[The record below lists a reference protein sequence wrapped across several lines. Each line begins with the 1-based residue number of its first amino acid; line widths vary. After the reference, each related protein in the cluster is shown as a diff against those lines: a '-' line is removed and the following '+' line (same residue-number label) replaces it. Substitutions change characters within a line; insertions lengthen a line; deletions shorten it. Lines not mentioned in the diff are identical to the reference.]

1 MVVDAAKARGA
12 VIRVGVNSG
21 SVEKRLLEQYRG
33 PTPQA
38 MVESALGHVRI
49 LEEHGFYDTKISIK
63 SSSVLN
69 TIECYRLLSQRCDYP
84 LHLGVTEAGPAWQGT
99 IKSCL
104 AFGALLAEG
113 IGDTIRVSL
122 SAPPAEEVKVGCKL
136 LEYMGLRPRKFDIIS
151 CPSCGR
157 AQVDVIQLASAVTE
171 GLKDV
176 TAPIRVAVMGCIV
189 NGPGEAREADLGVAS
204 GNGKGQIFIKGKVIK
219 TVPEDQIVDTLLTI
233 ANDIAAQM
241 EADGQVPVNST
252 GPVVVPIQHPGH

>member
-1 MVVDAAKARGA
+1 M
-12 VIRVGVNSG
+12 
-21 SVEKRLLEQYRG
+21 
-33 PTPQA
+33 
-38 MVESALGHVRI
+38 
-49 LEEHGFYDTKISIK
+49 
-63 SSSVLN
+63 
-69 TIECYRLLSQRCDYP
+69 
-84 LHLGVTEAGPAWQGT
+84 
-99 IKSCL
+99 
-104 AFGALLAEG
+104 AEG

-189 NGPGEAREADLGVAS
+189 NGPGEAREADLG
-204 GNGKGQIFIKGKVIK
+204 
-219 TVPEDQIVDTLLTI
+219 DTLLTI